1 MNTNIKDW
9 LDFADELED
18 ETVKVEIKKKTNHK
32 EKTHNKKE
40 WKGIKK
46 DLEKRN
52 KKKTWNTKRRKSKN
66 VKNTR
71 QFRNTTIHIWL

>member
-1 MNTNIKDW
+1 
-9 LDFADELED
+9 LED
-18 ETVKVEIKKKTNHK
+18 EVVKDQLKEKINHK

-46 DLEKRN
+46 DLEKKN
-52 KKKTWNTKRRKSKN
+52 VKKKWNTKRRKSKN

-71 QFRNTTIHIWL
+71 

>member
-1 MNTNIKDW
+1 MNTRDW

-18 ETVKVEIKKKTNHK
+18 EVAKDEIKQKIDHK

-46 DLEKRN
+46 DLEKKN
-52 KKKTWNTKRRKSKN
+52 VKKKWNTKRRKSKN

-71 QFRNTTIHIWL
+71 

>member
-1 MNTNIKDW
+1 MNTRDW

-18 ETVKVEIKKKTNHK
+18 GVVKDEIKQKINHK

-46 DLEKRN
+46 DLEKKN
-52 KKKTWNTKRRKSKN
+52 VKKKWNTKRRKSKN

-71 QFRNTTIHIWL
+71 

>member
-1 MNTNIKDW
+1 MNINTKDW
-9 LDFADELED
+9 LDFADDLED
-18 ETVKVEIKKKTNHK
+18 EVVKDQLKEKINHK

-46 DLEKRN
+46 DLEKKN
-52 KKKTWNTKRRKSKN
+52 VKKKWNTKRRKSKN

-71 QFRNTTIHIWL
+71 

>member
-1 MNTNIKDW
+1 MNTNTKDW
-9 LDFADELED
+9 LDFADDLED
-18 ETVKVEIKKKTNHK
+18 EVVKDQLKEKINHK

-46 DLEKRN
+46 DLEKKN
-52 KKKTWNTKRRKSKN
+52 VKKKWNTKRRKSKN

-71 QFRNTTIHIWL
+71 

>member
-1 MNTNIKDW
+1 MNTKHW
-9 LDFADELED
+9 LDLSDELED
-18 ETVKVEIKKKTNHK
+18 EAAKDKIKQKNDHK

-46 DLEKRN
+46 NLEKKN
-52 KKKTWNTKRRKSKN
+52 VKKKWNTRRRKSKD

-71 QFRNTTIHIWL
+71 

>member
-1 MNTNIKDW
+1 MNTKHW
-9 LDFADELED
+9 LDLADELED
-18 ETVKVEIKKKTNHK
+18 GAAKDKIKQKIDNK

-46 DLEKRN
+46 NLEKKN
-52 KKKTWNTKRRKSKN
+52 VKKKWNTRRRKSKD

-71 QFRNTTIHIWL
+71 